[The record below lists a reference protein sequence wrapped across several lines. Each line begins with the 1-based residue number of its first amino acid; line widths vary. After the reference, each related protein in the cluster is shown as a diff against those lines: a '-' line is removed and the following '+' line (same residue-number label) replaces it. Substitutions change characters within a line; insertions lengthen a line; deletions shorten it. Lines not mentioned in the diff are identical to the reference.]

1 MSLSK
6 KVRFEVFKRDS
17 FKCQY
22 CGSLPPNV
30 VLEVDHIIPIS
41 KNGTDEIDNLIT
53 SCFDCNRGK
62 SNRELTCLP
71 QTTVEKTEQLKE
83 KEEQYAAYK
92 KVLAK
97 IKRRE
102 QKDLDAIDEI
112 YSTYFPEFC
121 LTDRFKN
128 GSLKTFIKILGYVR
142 VEQAMHTA
150 CTRIFDSDKVIKY
163 FCGICWN
170 RIKDPDGHA

>member
-1 MSLSK
+1 MALSK
-6 KVRFEVFKRDS
+6 KLRFEVFKRDC

-22 CGSLPPNV
+22 CGSVPPIV
-30 VLEVDHIIPIS
+30 ILEVDHIIPVS

-62 SNRELTCLP
+62 SNRDLSTLP
-71 QTTVEKTEQLKE
+71 QPTVEKTQQLKD
-83 KEEQYAAYK
+83 KEEQYSEYK

-97 IKRRE
+97 IKKRE
-102 QKDLDAIDEI
+102 QVDIDAIDNV
-112 YSTYFPEFC
+112 YQTYFEDWC

-128 GSLKTFIKILGYVR
+128 GSLKTFLKILGFDK
-142 VEQAMHTA
+142 VEKAMHTA
-150 CTRIFDSDKVIKY
+150 CTRMYDDEKAIKY

-170 RIKDPDGHA
+170 KIKDPDA